1 MVTWTDHK
9 RPQKPLVRTS
19 SGVIFPEINLALVCI
34 FQCKYNKHLRPNG
47 CWQFQK
53 SQPII
58 LHLAVVLLGFWGFF
72 LALRYKKNCQLYH
85 VVVTLCDSCR
95 IDSHNET
102 LCLSLAL
109 PHFLPYLLS
118 LSHTLSLAFSH
129 SLSLS
134 PVFFHH
140 IPRDSGLCP
149 RCFSLFNSKL
159 SFSTTCQSVISAL
172 RKKRKKQKRST

>member
-1 MVTWTDHK
+1 M
-9 RPQKPLVRTS
+9 
-19 SGVIFPEINLALVCI
+19 
-34 FQCKYNKHLRPNG
+34 
-47 CWQFQK
+47 
-53 SQPII
+53 
-58 LHLAVVLLGFWGFF
+58 LLGFWGFF

-85 VVVTLCDSCR
+85 VVVTFCDSCR

-172 RKKRKKQKRST
+172 RKKRKKQKTKKKYIKARKRSGKVQQGTVLEKKSSGTKR